1 MEAPFLVMAEVS
13 GRVIDLSSGNQGR
26 IKRLIKVAKR
36 GRKIIVPIILLLF
49 TSCAPLHE
57 QAFAPST
64 VPTSNFIA
72 LETDLQTA
80 HWIVK
85 RTLLKYGFLIESSS
99 EQVVKAR
106 KVVSKGKT
114 IDEFTLCM
122 NFDTSLDSS
131 TTVTATAIEKISKGS
146 SRLKVFWLIFIPIPY
161 GTYVTREVV
170 KEETISDPKFYKPL
184 FGQIQTLAR
193 ENNIEVTS

>member
-1 MEAPFLVMAEVS
+1 MVFT
-13 GRVIDLSSGNQGR
+13 LS
-26 IKRLIKVAKR
+26 
-36 GRKIIVPIILLLF
+36 ILLLF
-49 TSCAPLHE
+49 TSCTPLHE

-64 VPTSNFIA
+64 TPTSNFVI
-72 LETDLQTA
+72 LGTDLQTA
-80 HWIVK
+80 HGIVE
-85 RTLLKYGFLIESSS
+85 RALLKYGFLIESSS
-99 EQVVKAR
+99 DQVVRAR
-106 KVVSKGKT
+106 KVVSKGRT

-122 NFDTSLDSS
+122 NFGASSDSN

-184 FGQIQTLAR
+184 FDQIQTLA
-193 ENNIEVTS
+193 ECVMSFGGCVHGLTV